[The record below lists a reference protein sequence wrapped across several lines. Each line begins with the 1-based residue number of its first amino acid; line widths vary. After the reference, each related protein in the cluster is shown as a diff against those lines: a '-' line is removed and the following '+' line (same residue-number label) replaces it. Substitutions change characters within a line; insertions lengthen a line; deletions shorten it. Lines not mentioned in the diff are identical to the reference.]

1 MKRLPCFMSMMLIF
15 STVLACSTIEI
26 PTPTITTEKTVIERQ
41 IVGEYRELEKDAWIL
56 SSVKTN
62 IQRKRGTISIISGD
76 RILFRAMKIREFHMD
91 RIRNFKNSG
100 AIGEGNDGFIVYRK
114 VPQYEKNRDL
124 KSILLRVMEE
134 ENRARNT
141 IFRRSLVRSGVKTP
155 GEREMLSFGRIFARE
170 QRALAQTNDWIQ
182 KENGS
187 WVRKK

>member
-1 MKRLPCFMSMMLIF
+1 MMLIF